1 MTKQPAPNDRPI
13 VGIVMGS
20 DSDWPV
26 MEQAAKALDQFGV
39 SWEATV
45 ASAHRTPERVR
56 AWVDAARHKNYHA
69 IIVGAGAAAHL
80 GGVIAAECNIPVI
93 GVPIEATSLNGLDA
107 LLSIVQM
114 PGGVPVACMAVGKAG
129 AKNAGVFAAQIIGRS
144 NTEVAARLEIYREEM
159 VREVEAK
166 AAALERRIAQGQ

>member
-114 PGGVPVACMAVGKAG
+114 PAGVPVATMAIGKAG
-129 AKNAGVFAAQIIGRS
+129 ATN
-144 NTEVAARLEIYREEM
+144 
-159 VREVEAK
+159 
-166 AAALERRIAQGQ
+166 AALMAVAILGNTRPALRAALQKFRQERADQIMQEELTIGY